1 MKKLASALAV
11 AALVGAPAIASAQGP
26 VIYGQIHT
34 SLEQQDNGDESGLNV
49 ITRSSRFGIRGGA
62 PLEVGG
68 LTAIYQ
74 IETLVNT
81 AEGGGD
87 LANRDTFVGVRGDFG
102 TLRIGRMV
110 PPSTVL
116 RARTDFFADQI
127 GDARNGLA
135 NQTAFDLR
143 VGNSIAYGG
152 SFGPIGVDLFYTTN
166 LSGVATDSDQAM
178 YGLGLNYSQGPLFV
192 GLTYEHH
199 NEAFTQTS
207 FSGAPVPA
215 HLQPLLGGQTTFGG
229 TIAPYGDQTSIRLGA
244 SYRFGAFRVAGMVE
258 HAEWNAIARSAED
271 VLAGLLGV
279 ELEDDTSISA
289 GIGLSWTM
297 DRLTLKGQYYM
308 TQWDEAEDADH
319 SMLALGI
326 EYALA
331 PTTTVHL
338 NYAMTS
344 NDDNVARTPYAA
356 GATSNV
362 LGGVAGED
370 ASAFGVALIHRF

>member
-49 ITRSSRFGIRGGA
+49 ISRTSRFGIRGGA

-81 AEGGGD
+81 AEGGGT

-116 RARTDFFADQI
+116 RARTDLFADQI

-166 LSGVATDSDQAM
+166 LSGVATESDEAM
-178 YGLGLNYSQGPLFV
+178 FGVGLNYAQGPLFV
-192 GLTYEHH
+192 GLTYEDHG
-199 NEAFTQTS
+199 EMF
-207 FSGAPVPA
+207 GA
-215 HLQPLLGGQTTFGG
+215 
-229 TIAPYGDQTSIRLGA
+229 APDANSVRLGA
-244 SYRFGAFRVAGMVE
+244 SYRFGAFRVAGMGEMADWGGDESMSVG
-258 HAEWNAIARSAED
+258 A
-271 VLAGLLGV
+271 
-279 ELEDDTSISA
+279 
-289 GIGLSWTM
+289 GLSWTM
-297 DRLTLKGQYYM
+297 DRVTLKGQYYM
-308 TQWDEAEDADH
+308 TQWDKTDDIDH
-319 SMLALGI
+319 SLLALGI

-344 NDDNVARTPYAA
+344 NDDFQARTPYAA
-356 GATSNV
+356 GATSDV

>member
-49 ITRSSRFGIRGGA
+49 ISRSSRFGIRGGA

-127 GDARNGLA
+127 GDARNGLG

-152 SFGPIGVDLFYTTN
+152 TFGPVGVDLFYTTN
-166 LSGVATDSDQAM
+166 FGGVATDSDQAM
-178 YGLGLNYSQGPLFV
+178 FGLGLNYSQGPLFV
-192 GLTYEHH
+192 GLTYEDHGDG
-199 NEAFTQTS
+199 FTAQRTTV
-207 FSGAPVPA
+207 A
-215 HLQPLLGGQTTFGG
+215 GQEIWVG
-229 TIAPYGDQTSIRLGA
+229 PYAAQNSLRLGA
-244 SYRFGAFRVAGMVE
+244 SYRFGAFRVAGMAE
-258 HAEWNAIARSAED
+258 RAEWDAAARSADD
-271 VLAGLLGV
+271 VPDFLAGDI
-279 ELEDDTSISA
+279 EDDTSMSF
-289 GIGLSWTM
+289 GVGLSWTM
-297 DRLTLKGQYYM
+297 NRLTLKGQYYM